1 MSYAGFQLMHMDEF
15 IDILLRD
22 ERVCDIILP
31 RIQVRNKNIKPY
43 IYGKTANA
51 TANNEKIIQYN

>member
-31 RIQVRNKNIKPY
+31 RIQVRNKHIKSY